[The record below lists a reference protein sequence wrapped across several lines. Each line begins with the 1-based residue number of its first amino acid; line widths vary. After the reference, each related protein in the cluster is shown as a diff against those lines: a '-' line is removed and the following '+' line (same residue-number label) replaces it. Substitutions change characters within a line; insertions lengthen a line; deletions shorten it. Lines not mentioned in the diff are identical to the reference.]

1 MPQNTKKPQLRFK
14 GFTDDWEQRKLGEI
28 GKATSGTSIESEFGQ
43 DGKYKVINI
52 GSYSETSKYVD
63 QGIRVNKTEKIIN
76 RILNKNDLTMILNDK
91 TSKGNIIGRVL
102 LIDKDD
108 AYVYNQRTERIEVD
122 KEYFEP
128 TFIYQLLNADNIR
141 KMIISS
147 AQGNTQIY
155 VNWSVIEKIEYYI
168 PLSKDEQKSLAS
180 FLDNIDNLITLHQR
194 KLEKLKNVKK
204 SMLEKMF
211 PKNGSNVP
219 EIRFKGFTDAWE
231 QRKLGDLC
239 SEIGD
244 GLHSAPIYDEKGSY
258 FFINGNNLVNGKI
271 IIDENETKKVS
282 QNIFNDNNKNLD
294 NTTLLLSINGT
305 IGNLAYYQGEQVM
318 LGKSA
323 AYLKC
328 KFVDKTYL
336 YGVLQTNLILKSF
349 MASLTGTTIK
359 NLGLEV
365 IKNTYI
371 FSPKVNEQVKIGKY
385 FHNLDNLITLHQ
397 RKLEKLQNIKKA
409 CLEKMFV

>member
-1 MPQNTKKPQLRFK
+1 MPENAKKPQ
-14 GFTDDWEQRKLGEI
+14 
-28 GKATSGTSIESEFGQ
+28 
-43 DGKYKVINI
+43 
-52 GSYSETSKYVD
+52 
-63 QGIRVNKTEKIIN
+63 
-76 RILNKNDLTMILNDK
+76 
-91 TSKGNIIGRVL
+91 
-102 LIDKDD
+102 
-108 AYVYNQRTERIEVD
+108 
-122 KEYFEP
+122 
-128 TFIYQLLNADNIR
+128 
-141 KMIISS
+141 
-147 AQGNTQIY
+147 
-155 VNWSVIEKIEYYI
+155 
-168 PLSKDEQKSLAS
+168 
-180 FLDNIDNLITLHQR
+180 
-194 KLEKLKNVKK
+194 
-204 SMLEKMF
+204 
-211 PKNGSNVP
+211 
-219 EIRFKGFTDAWE
+219 IRFKGFTDAWE

-385 FHNLDNLITLHQ
+385 FHNLDNLINLHQ

>member
-14 GFTDDWEQRKLGEI
+14 GFTDDWEQRKLGEVVDITSGFMGNALLSSGQYRITRIETIADGLVDETRIGYSDKKPDDIFLLKKGDILYSNINSISHI
-28 GKATSGTSIESEFGQ
+28 GKVAQYHGLSNLYHG
-43 DGKYKVINI
+43 INLLRLSPKDNI
-52 GSYSETSKYVD
+52 VSDFLV
-63 QGIRVNKTEKIIN
+63 Q
-76 RILNKNDLTMILNDK
+76 ILNTK
-91 TSKGNIIGRVL
+91 SKRNWAKAHANQAVSQASINQSL
-102 LIDKDD
+102 L
-108 AYVYNQRTERIEVD
+108 ASQE
-122 KEYFEP
+122 
-128 TFIYQLLNADNIR
+128 
-141 KMIISS
+141 ISICS
-147 AQGNTQIY
+147 L
-155 VNWSVIEKIEYYI
+155 K
-168 PLSKDEQKSLAS
+168 EQKKIGYWFTYL
-180 FLDNIDNLITLHQR
+180 NNLIALQQR
-194 KLEKLKNVKK
+194 KLDKLKNVKK

-211 PKNGSNVP
+211 PKNGSIVP
-219 EIRFKGFTDAWE
+219 EIRFKGFIDDWE

>member
-1 MPQNTKKPQLRFK
+1 MPENAKKPQIRFK
-14 GFTDDWEQRKLGEI
+14 GFTDD
-28 GKATSGTSIESEFGQ
+28 
-43 DGKYKVINI
+43 
-52 GSYSETSKYVD
+52 
-63 QGIRVNKTEKIIN
+63 
-76 RILNKNDLTMILNDK
+76 
-91 TSKGNIIGRVL
+91 
-102 LIDKDD
+102 
-108 AYVYNQRTERIEVD
+108 
-122 KEYFEP
+122 
-128 TFIYQLLNADNIR
+128 
-141 KMIISS
+141 
-147 AQGNTQIY
+147 
-155 VNWSVIEKIEYYI
+155 
-168 PLSKDEQKSLAS
+168 
-180 FLDNIDNLITLHQR
+180 
-194 KLEKLKNVKK
+194 
-204 SMLEKMF
+204 
-211 PKNGSNVP
+211 
-219 EIRFKGFTDAWE
+219 WE

-397 RKLEKLQNIKKA
+397 RKLEKLKNIKKSMLEKMFPKNGSNIPEIRFKGFTDAWEQRKLGEISDRYDNLRIPVAANLRIPGNTPYYGANGIQDYVQGFTHDGEFVLVAEDGANDLKNYPVKYVNGRIWVNNHAHVLQGKYEICDNLFLAYSISIADIEALLVGGGRAKLNAETMVNIIIDLPRKYEQQKLGAFFKKIDNLITLHQRKLEKLQNIKKA

>member
-1 MPQNTKKPQLRFK
+1 MPENAKKPQ
-14 GFTDDWEQRKLGEI
+14 
-28 GKATSGTSIESEFGQ
+28 
-43 DGKYKVINI
+43 
-52 GSYSETSKYVD
+52 
-63 QGIRVNKTEKIIN
+63 
-76 RILNKNDLTMILNDK
+76 
-91 TSKGNIIGRVL
+91 
-102 LIDKDD
+102 
-108 AYVYNQRTERIEVD
+108 
-122 KEYFEP
+122 
-128 TFIYQLLNADNIR
+128 
-141 KMIISS
+141 
-147 AQGNTQIY
+147 
-155 VNWSVIEKIEYYI
+155 
-168 PLSKDEQKSLAS
+168 
-180 FLDNIDNLITLHQR
+180 
-194 KLEKLKNVKK
+194 
-204 SMLEKMF
+204 
-211 PKNGSNVP
+211 
-219 EIRFKGFTDAWE
+219 IRFKGFTDAWE

-397 RKLEKLQNIKKA
+397 RKLDKLKNIKKSMLEKMFPKNGSNVPEIRFTGFTDAWEQRKLENITDRYDNLRIPVAANLRIHGNTPYYGANGIQDYVEGYTHDGEFILIAEDGANDLKNYPVNYVDGRIWVNNHAHVLQAKKDCSDNKFLSYAINRTDIESLLVGGSRAKLNADTLMNILILLPTRKEQIKIGIYLNYIDNLITLHQRKLEKLQNIKKA

>member
-1 MPQNTKKPQLRFK
+1 M
-14 GFTDDWEQRKLGEI
+14 GFYKDYLYNDAITWTTDGANAGTVQYRT
-28 GKATSGTSIESEFGQ
+28 GKFYCTNVCG
-43 DGKYKVINI
+43 
-52 GSYSETSKYVD
+52 
-63 QGIRVNKTEKIIN
+63 
-76 RILNKNDLTMILNDK
+76 
-91 TSKGNIIGRVL
+91 VL
-102 LIDKDD
+102 LSNKVKANQMIAEALNNVAKN
-108 AYVYNQRTERIEVD
+108 YVSYVGNPKLMNNVMADIE
-122 KEYFEP
+122 
-128 TFIYQLLNADNIR
+128 
-141 KMIISS
+141 II
-147 AQGNTQIY
+147 
-155 VNWSVIEKIEYYI
+155 
-168 PLSKDEQKSLAS
+168 LSKNQNERESISKL
-180 FLDNIDNLITLHQR
+180 FYTLDNIITLHQR
-194 KLEKLKNVKK
+194 KY
-204 SMLEKMF
+204 F
-211 PKNGSNVP
+211 CSNNL
-219 EIRFKGFTDAWE
+219 IFTITTAWE

-397 RKLEKLQNIKKA
+397 RECFFIKK
-409 CLEKMFV
+409 EVQNVKFN